1 MNKRIYLSEHMLG
14 VFVLSENGD
23 ILYKV
28 FRPLDI
34 DQLAEIII
42 RRRSGEA
49 DEALIKLL
57 DILKEKEPDSVIV
70 IEEPEL
76 ARIISERNL
85 KVEISTVSKPLIMLR
100 SEVEKIYLSEG
111 LFKSLEELRGFM
123 HRVSIEATRRE
134 LRSVVGRRD
143 LLAIQSIRAV
153 DDIDKTLNLFSARLR
168 EWYSVHFP
176 ELDELVEDHI
186 QYARIVYEIGSRD
199 NMTVEKLKSI
209 GVGES
214 LARKIISA
222 SEKSMG
228 SDISEADLDSMRS
241 LARIMLELNR
251 IRSDLTNYLSSVMRE
266 VAPNVTA
273 LVGPTLGARLLS
285 LAGSLEELAKSP
297 ASTIQVLG
305 AEKALFRALRTGG
318 KPPKHGIL
326 FQHPEIHRAPRWQR
340 GKIARALATKLAIAA
355 RVDYYSGRYIGDKL
369 REALE
374 QRIEEIKKIY
384 AKPPPREERTK
395 PPKPPPK
402 KKRGEGKEGR

>member
-1 MNKRIYLSEHMLG
+1 MMNKRIYLSEHMLG

-326 FQHPEIHRAPRWQR
+326 FQHPEIHRAPRRQR
-340 GKIARALATKLAIAA
+340 GNISRALATKLAIAA
-355 RVDYYSGRYIGDKL
+355 RVDY
-369 REALE
+369 
-374 QRIEEIKKIY
+374 
-384 AKPPPREERTK
+384 
-395 PPKPPPK
+395 
-402 KKRGEGKEGR
+402 

>member
-168 EWYSVHFP
+168 EWYSIHFP

-209 GVGES
+209 GVSES

>member
-209 GVGES
+209 GVSES